1 MSSLTNYITIY
12 KPIRIVWIIK
22 NIEGYGFGDDK
33 LLYNL
38 KTAHCIK
45 QISNNGCLGYKIKG
59 KFYSLQVLR
68 NMLCKP
74 NQTCIF

>member
-1 MSSLTNYITIY
+1 MWLV
-12 KPIRIVWIIK
+12 R

-45 QISNNGCLGYKIKG
+45 QISNNGCIGYKISG
-59 KFYSLQVLR
+59 RFYSLSVLR
-68 NMLCKP
+68 KHLYSPPKNVAP
-74 NQTCIF
+74 F